1 MDDFWGGVN
10 RPLNRVLLYKSIF
23 DRNEF
28 SQMTD
33 GEIRAVLDGAGGIKK
48 QQKMLDY
55 LTGMD
60 ICEKTNPFYDVF

>member
-10 RPLNRVLLYKSIF
+10 RPLNRAFLYKSIF

-28 SQMTD
+28 SEMTES
-33 GEIRAVLDGAGGIKK
+33 EIRAVLDGAGGVKK

-60 ICEKTNPFYDVF
+60 FWEKTNPFYDVF